1 MAIADVNFF
10 LINANYHKLFGQLT
24 ELSAAAL
31 DGGIHFFH
39 DCIHKARH

>member
-24 ELSAAAL
+24 ELSAPAL
-31 DGGIHFFH
+31 NSGVNFFH
-39 DCIHKARH
+39 DCVHKACH